1 MCIGWEGVWVK
12 YKFCLEKKQMLRRGV
27 WGGGGVGGDKI
38 YNFRIIME
46 CPHKTLIFQLEQLVK
61 DVSHFTKI
69 DVLSSYS
76 SNKTGKI

>member
-1 MCIGWEGVWVK
+1 M
-12 YKFCLEKKQMLRRGV
+12 R
-27 WGGGGVGGDKI
+27 GGGGREGRGGGDKI

-46 CPHKTLIFQLEQLVK
+46 CPHKTLIFQLEQLMK